1 VTRGTGRTSAGKPD
15 RKPESS
21 NVCWVSLT
29 EVSEVAEP
37 PVQRQALGRRL
48 SRRAAANWQFCLVV
62 AAAVLLRVAV
72 LLGYPPIMWFNDSYY
87 YITDAVYRTPD
98 NIRPSGYPFF
108 LALLQPFHSLTLVAA
123 LQAAMGVAMGVG
135 TYAVLR
141 RRGLVWWGA
150 TLAALPVLFGAYE
163 LLLEHL
169 LGSDTL
175 FITLLTLAVIALCWT
190 PRPGWK
196 TAVVAG
202 VLIGCAATVRSV
214 GEPLLVAVVI
224 AMLLAGMGWR
234 RALALAVA
242 CAVPMAGYV
251 LWFHSQTGR
260 YSFGGA
266 TGTFLYGRVS
276 SFAECSKM
284 DPAPDIRVL
293 CDPKPPAQRK
303 GAESYIWDGGT
314 PLAKLTGPDSNLR
327 FTPQVSS
334 LALKFA
340 ERAIEKQPLSYLS
353 VVARDTMRT
362 FGWKVWASDSEGSG
376 PTFQFRSPLHPVPKW
391 ATNEPGNPSAQRIYQ
406 ARVRYA
412 GPSGG
417 VARVVSPWGALV
429 HVYAKIFVFRGF
441 LLGLV
446 LAAALAGIAVRW
458 RRGGRTALL
467 PWLIGAVL
475 IVLPPMT
482 AGFSYR
488 YVAAAV
494 PLACLAAGLAF
505 VPAAARPSQPGPLA
519 PPPATP
525 AHSTPSSGA
534 DDASDPAL
542 AAPALAAPDSAEP
555 APAERADP
563 APEGAPEPGSE

>member
-1 VTRGTGRTSAGKPD
+1 M
-15 RKPESS
+15 
-21 NVCWVSLT
+21 SLT
-29 EVSEVAEP
+29 DVSEVAEP
-37 PVQRQALGRRL
+37 PAQHRSLARRL
-48 SRRAAANWQFCLVV
+48 TGRAAAHWQFCLVV

-87 YITDAVYRTPD
+87 YITDAVFRTPD

-123 LQAAMGVAMGVG
+123 LQAAMGVAMGIAI
-135 TYAVLR
+135 YAVLR
-141 RRGLVWWGA
+141 RRGLVWWA
-150 TLAALPVLFGAYE
+150 SILAALPVLFGAYE

-169 LGSDTL
+169 LGADTL
-175 FITLLTLAVIALCWT
+175 FITLMTLAVIALCW
-190 PRPGWK
+190 PGVRAPGWR
-196 TAVVAG
+196 TAAAAG
-202 VLIGCAATVRSV
+202 VAIGCAATVRSV
-214 GEPLLVAVVI
+214 GEPLLVIVV
-224 AMLLAGMGWR
+224 AGMLICRMGWR
-234 RALALAVA
+234 SAVA
-242 CAVPMAGYV
+242 LTVAWAIPVIGYI

-284 DPAPDIRVL
+284 DPAADIKVL
-293 CDPKPPAQRK
+293 CDPVPPSHRR
-303 GAESYIWDGGT
+303 GPESYVWDGGT
-314 PLAKLTGPDSNLR
+314 PLARLTGPQNALR
-327 FTPQVSS
+327 FAPKVSS

-353 VVARDTMRT
+353 VVARDTWRS
-362 FGWKVWASDSEGSG
+362 FGWKVWSSDSEGSG
-376 PTFQFRSPLHPVPKW
+376 PTFQFRSQPKGIPPW
-391 ATNEPGNPSAQRIYQ
+391 ATNRQGDAAAQRVYQ
-406 ARVRYA
+406 ARVQYA

-417 VARVVSPWGALV
+417 ATTVVSPWASLV
-429 HVYAKIFVFRGF
+429 RAYAKIFVFRGF

-467 PWLIGAVL
+467 PWLVAALL

-505 VPAAARPSQPGPLA
+505 APAARLPEPEESPDAVPAEADSAAGSAGGEQ
-519 PPPATP
+519 PPAADQEPENLSGP
-525 AHSTPSSGA
+525 ATEQP
-534 DDASDPAL
+534 
-542 AAPALAAPDSAEP
+542 
-555 APAERADP
+555 
-563 APEGAPEPGSE
+563 PESEAG